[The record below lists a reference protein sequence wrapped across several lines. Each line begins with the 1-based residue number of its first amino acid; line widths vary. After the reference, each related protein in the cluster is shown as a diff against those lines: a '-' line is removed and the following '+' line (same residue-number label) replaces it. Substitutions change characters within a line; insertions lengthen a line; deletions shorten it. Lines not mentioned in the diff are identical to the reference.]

1 MVMVLDIDGIGRDM
15 KSIPIVAQSD
25 VPKVK
30 ITPKILDFGDI
41 FLRYSQSRDIEL
53 INESKLCA
61 RFIVHPI
68 NPKYQ
73 SFGKITTDLDKGQ
86 ILPESKMK
94 LNVKLKTSCL
104 KEFQMDMIIEIV
116 SDDNNQQ
123 LIKIKGNSI
132 GPIVELS
139 HRELDFGDV

>member
-1 MVMVLDIDGIGRDM
+1 MVLDINGIGRDM
-15 KSIPIVAQSD
+15 KSIPIIAVSD

-30 ITPKILDFGDI
+30 ITPKVLNYGDI
-41 FLRYSQSRDIEL
+41 FLRYPETKYIEL
-53 INESKLCA
+53 INESKLYA

-94 LNVKLKTSCL
+94 LNVKLTTSCL
-104 KEFQMDMIIEIV
+104 KEFSMDMIIEIV
-116 SDDNNQQ
+116 SDDNNQ
-123 LIKIKGNSI
+123 
-132 GPIVELS
+132 
-139 HRELDFGDV
+139 